1 MAKALSRRT
10 MRNRMTRNR
19 RGGMFGFYT
28 PDKFKKE
35 VKKLIKFNEMDDK
48 TETEYM
54 FDEPTYTSN
63 FGKIYDIWNKLSP
76 DKKEEVAS
84 SFVKARND
92 IFGDHKYRE
101 DSYKRIIEDLKKT
114 DEEVNSQSYISKN
127 SLRPPSVEK
136 TEKENAIKISLGEIP
151 TSGNPYSVSSGGKS
165 RRRHRRRRTLHKRR
179 KSRKVRKTRCRRK

>member
-1 MAKALSRRT
+1 
-10 MRNRMTRNR
+10 MTRNR
-19 RGGMFGFYT
+19 RGGVFGFST

-35 VKKLIKFNEMDDK
+35 VKQLIKFNEMDDK

-63 FGKIYDIWNKLSP
+63 FGKIHDIWSKLSP
-76 DKKEEVAS
+76 REKLEVGS

-101 DSYKRIIEDLKKT
+101 DSYKTIIEDLKNT
-114 DEEVNSQSYISKN
+114 DKKVNSQSYISKN
-127 SLRPPSVEK
+127 SLRPPSVE
-136 TEKENAIKISLGEIP
+136 EKEKEIARKILLREIP
-151 TSGNPYSVSSGGKS
+151 TGSDPYSVSSGGKS